1 MSTLAAATALPA
13 AAAALRILLRTPLAG
28 AAAAGLTGRA
38 AREALTVIASSYE
51 YHGGFRLK
59 TLSA

>member
-1 MSTLAAATALPA
+1 LRGIESLLASPMAEASS
-13 AAAALRILLRTPLAG
+13 
-28 AAAAGLTGRA
+28 AGLAGRA
-38 AREALTVIASSYE
+38 AREALSVIASSYE